1 MGQPDA
7 ADVHISTAL
16 SRSRK
21 RRKTKRKVSDAV
33 SIYKITRT
41 ADYPHGRS
49 IKWPKVY
56 RGLRRRGMDKEK
68 AARISNAASNKYRGG
83 SRQPLS
89 ATAGKKPIPE
99 DILDKRP
106 DLRKPG
112 GRKSK
117 AS

>member
-1 MGQPDA
+1 MGQPDVG
-7 ADVHISTAL
+7 DVHISTAIA
-16 SRSRK
+16 RRKK
-21 RRKTKRKVSDAV
+21 RRKLRQSLPDVILKRN
-33 SIYKITRT
+33 INRT
-41 ADYPHGRS
+41 PDYPHGRS

-89 ATAGKKPIPE
+89 ATAGRKPIPE

-106 DLRKPG
+106 DLRKPDRR
-112 GRKSK
+112 RKG
-117 AS
+117 

>member
-1 MGQPDA
+1 MGQPDVS
-7 ADVHISTAL
+7 DVHVDTVISRT
-16 SRSRK
+16 RRK
-21 RRKTKRKVSDAV
+21 RKLKRNMSDAIR
-33 SIYKITRT
+33 IYKITRT
-41 ADYPHGRS
+41 PDYPHGRS

-89 ATAGKKPIPE
+89 ATAGRKPIPE

-106 DLRKPG
+106 DLRKG
-112 GRKSK
+112 
-117 AS
+117 